1 MVHGDALT
9 RIIAT
14 MNNAPPTSSV
24 YISVPHEYGGDGR
37 LTESSLDGS
46 ELTGPTTSSDDD
58 NGIDNHAADPYY
70 FHTVKGTRCAAASQA
85 EAPEVAAL
93 RLQLVRQQENY
104 DGLSSTLAERQIE
117 NETLNSLVTELT
129 GALAANT
136 NKEGRQRKRGG
147 LLSAPAFVSSNQYN
161 TSSPSAQT
169 EGGPSAAASATPTE
183 KYLMAENARLK
194 ITIDVMRKSFQ
205 SHRMKHLTCEQSEVK
220 IKELERTNEKLML
233 KLRGYEKKLASKSSQ
248 STTSEGAREQQ
259 QSRSTVNNKKTSFPT
274 NNNQPSKKM
283 SAFWLHH
290 EAKEAIQLDISHRSK
305 SEVID
310 TSHRSGRGWELD
322 TSNKSSRSTDKVPFE
337 LDIRCASKYTKK
349 NHNFSS
355 SEPCLRRSDSRS
367 SQKNHNLSSSEH
379 SVRRDSR
386 SELLDSSNKSGTGGE
401 LDTSN
406 NSSRSTDKVPF
417 ELDTRC
423 ASKYTQKNHH
433 LSSSEHSSKELSAS
447 SSTPRGS
454 GSGMTTKDLDISH
467 RSQLTDETT
476 PLEYDTMD
484 ISHRLSEDSIQVM
497 NSIPEQRQNTSG
509 LDLEEERGIQDAV
522 EKIARGFNNFG
533 YKKQT
538 TSTGASRAHSMS
550 VVMANDGPTDPSSVA
565 VVQRSN
571 SMSFRS
577 QEGRSSSSD
586 DLLVEFGERQT
597 SQVQDES
604 SSRLLR
610 EFYDKKSQ
618 RKDGRNHQRLFR
630 WNSLKL

>member
-46 ELTGPTTSSDDD
+46 ELTGPTTSPDDD
-58 NGIDNHAADPYY
+58 NGIDNYAADPYY
-70 FHTVKGTRCAAASQA
+70 FHMVKGTCCAAAPQA
-85 EAPEVAAL
+85 EAPEVAVI
-93 RLQLVRQQENY
+93 RLQLVRQQEKY

-129 GALAANT
+129 GALAANK
-136 NKEGRQRKRGG
+136 NKEGRQRQRGR

-161 TSSPSAQT
+161 TSSPSAQA
-169 EGGPSAAASATPTE
+169 EGGPSAAATAAPNE

-194 ITIDVMRKSFQ
+194 ITIDVMRKTFQ
-205 SHRMKHLTCEQSEVK
+205 SHRMKHLTCEQSEFK
-220 IKELERTNEKLML
+220 IKELECTNEKLML
-233 KLRGYEKKLASKSSQ
+233 KLRGYQKKLASKSSQ
-248 STTSEGAREQQ
+248 STTSEGAREQL
-259 QSRSTVNNKKTSFPT
+259 SRSTANNKKTSLPT
-274 NNNQPSKKM
+274 NNNQPSRKM
-283 SAFWLHH
+283 PALWLHH

-305 SEVID
+305 SEVLD

-386 SELLDSSNKSGTGGE
+386 SELLDSSNKSGTSGE
-401 LDTSN
+401 LETPN
-406 NSSRSTDKVPF
+406 NSSRTTDKVPF
-417 ELDTRC
+417 ELH
-423 ASKYTQKNHH
+423 SKYTQKNHNI
-433 LSSSEHSSKELSAS
+433 SSSEHSSKELSAS
-447 SSTPRGS
+447 SSPPRGS
-454 GSGMTTKDLDISH
+454 GSGITAKDLDSSH

-497 NSIPEQRQNTSG
+497 NSIPEQRQNSSG

-522 EKIARGFNNFG
+522 EKIARSFNNFG

-550 VVMANDGPTDPSSVA
+550 VVMANDVPTDSSSTA

-571 SMSFRS
+571 SMLVRS
-577 QEGRSSSSD
+577 QEGRSSSSE

-597 SQVQDES
+597 NQGQDES